1 MPLNSC
7 SIRQLSICRTGFRQ
21 FQFQRSFSPC
31 RRNKLAANSKAC
43 LFFFPLSME
52 SIKSTEF
59 LCLWWHYR
67 IRLNKMCESA
77 MQPRGLLWLLVLTWH
92 KLVEGRHHYRA
103 IISCCAIILRCVPAW
118 LKWAYTAGRSALYRY
133 LTGSVRSA
141 HIENSVI
148 PSQLQV
154 RKACPEEGGRYVIL
168 LGASD
173 NADVQVIMMNGRAS
187 AQPCFMDSRHC
198 WLGKS
203 QIRGGEGWRS
213 GAARNQVLPGQS
225 TTRGAETK
233 MAPR

>member
-7 SIRQLSICRTGFRQ
+7 SIRQLSVCRTGFRQ

-77 MQPRGLLWLLVLTWH
+77 MRPRGLLWLLVLTWH

-133 LTGSVRSA
+133 LTGSGPIGAHRELSDSVSAASSEGVSWGRWAVR
-141 HIENSVI
+141 H
-148 PSQLQV
+148 PP
-154 RKACPEEGGRYVIL
+154 RR
-168 LGASD
+168 
-173 NADVQVIMMNGRAS
+173 
-187 AQPCFMDSRHC
+187 
-198 WLGKS
+198 
-203 QIRGGEGWRS
+203 IR
-213 GAARNQVLPGQS
+213 
-225 TTRGAETK
+225 
-233 MAPR
+233 